1 MIRHILLV
9 KFKPESN
16 EADFGEIREE
26 FKSMTERVDG
36 VVSVEWGENDSP
48 EGKEQGFTHVIIMT
62 LQDEAARQRYLV
74 DPEHEALKEIFGPHI
89 EDIIVVDYTLVEASD
104 GES

>member
-26 FKSMTERVDG
+26 FASMTERVEG
-36 VVSVEWGENDSP
+36 VESVEWGENDSP
-48 EGKEQGFTHVIIMT
+48 EGKNQGFTHVILMT
-62 LQDEAARQRYLV
+62 LKDEAARQRYLV
-74 DPEHEALKEIFGPHI
+74 DPEHDALKEVFGPHI
-89 EDIIVVDYTLVEASD
+89 EEIIVVDYSLVAELHD
-104 GES
+104 